1 MPASAKRLRRP
12 RQGNDWAVRRA
23 RWVEAMAANG
33 GNQTLAAQAIGHPP
47 GAASEKAGQRYAKD
61 PVAKKMLVKANEER
75 LKKFRIT
82 ADRTMHGL
90 SRDLEFDPAKLFDKD
105 GRPLEVH
112 ELDEDTRKA
121 LRGHEVEIVET
132 GEGRKKKRTVR
143 IKVKYP
149 EKTAAR
155 EQAMKHFGLYERDN
169 KQKPFYTPP
178 QLVVVGVPGRGK

>member
-1 MPASAKRLRRP
+1 MTAKRQRR
-12 RQGNDWAVRRA
+12 RGSTARDYAARRA
-23 RWVEAMAANG
+23 QWVEEMVANCNNHTAA
-33 GNQTLAAQAIGHPP
+33 AEAIGH
-47 GAASEKAGQRYAKD
+47 KAGWAAQKAGYRYSQD
-61 PVAKKMLVKANEER
+61 PVAQKMLEKRSAQMLAKR
-75 LKKFRIT
+75 RIT
-82 ADRTMHGL
+82 ADGSMHSL
-90 SRDLEFDPAKLFDKD
+90 SCDLNFDPAKLFDVK
-105 GRPLEVH
+105 GRPLEPH
-112 ELDEDTRKA
+112 EMDEDTRKA

-132 GEGRKKKRTVR
+132 GEGKRKKRTVR